1 MSINR
6 VSRSQFLRIALLAST
21 GVLSTGL
28 SAGPRNDML
37 VSTAWLQSRLNDPS
51 LALLHIAHDRAG
63 YQSGHIPGA
72 CFVPFTEL
80 AITRDGVSNELP
92 PAAALVKLFEQCG
105 VSDNSRIVLY
115 GDNTL
120 LSATRAYFTLDYLG
134 HGGHAALLDGGFE
147 KWRAEKRPV
156 STEEPAPRQ
165 GRLSPRLRPEVV
177 VKLDQMRDL
186 SWTAVNVPSSNVVIL
201 DARAES
207 SYKLAGPNTG
217 HIPGAV
223 NVFWSEALT
232 SKEVPG
238 MKPRAEVERT
248 YKQAGTPGRGRT
260 VVAYCNSGVQA
271 THAYFTLKYL
281 GYDDVRL
288 YDGSFSEWTRA
299 KAPVQ

>member
-1 MSINR
+1 MNR
-6 VSRSQFLRIALLAST
+6 VNRSQFLRIALLAAT
-21 GVLSTGL
+21 GILSTGL
-28 SAGPRNDML
+28 SAGPRKDML
-37 VSTAWLQSRLNDPS
+37 VSTAWLQSRLKDPS
-51 LALLHIAHDRAG
+51 LALLHIARDRAD
-63 YQSGHIPGA
+63 YKAGHIPGA
-72 CFVPFTEL
+72 CFVPFAEL
-80 AITRDGVSNELP
+80 AVTRDGVSNELP
-92 PAAALVKLFEQCG
+92 PATDLVKLFERCG

-115 GDNTL
+115 GDSTL

-147 KWRAEKRPV
+147 KWRAEKRPI
-156 STEEPAPRQ
+156 SAEEPAPRQ
-165 GRLSPRLRPEVV
+165 GRFGPRLRPEVV

-186 SWTAVNVPSSNVVIL
+186 SWTAANVPSSNVFIL
-201 DARAES
+201 DARAEA

-223 NVFWSEALT
+223 NVFWAGALA
-232 SKEVPG
+232 SKEVPV
-238 MKPRAEVERT
+238 MKPRAEVARM
-248 YKQAGTPGRGRT
+248 YKQAGAPGRGRT
-260 VVAYCNSGVQA
+260 IVAYCNSGVQA